1 MAGLKA
7 RVRRL
12 DRYQKGVL
20 LVIAA
25 MIIVFTVIYPL
36 IILRV
41 GIEFRG
47 SILVPK
53 QIDGGTVY
61 SGRVDGEPTSFTVN
75 ADGTVDFQ
83 CGGMAFGPYTLR
95 EAPDA
100 VPKDMRSYG
109 GSVAGVELF
118 ERERLVFRG
127 AVNEAGGQY
136 YLYEEDG
143 SLLGPEIRITTG
155 SGVVYDGDG
164 RPVNRVEPDASAI
177 IELMRGP
184 ELTHKGVWLGWFAGV
199 IFCAATAA
207 SILFA
212 DELFRWNMSFS
223 IRNADRAEPSDW
235 EIMSRYI
242 MWTVLP
248 IVALFMFIMG
258 LK

>member
-20 LVIAA
+20 LVMAA
-25 MIIVFTVIYPL
+25 MIIVFTVIYPV

-100 VPKDMRSYG
+100 VPEDMR
-109 GSVAGVELF
+109 
-118 ERERLVFRG
+118 
-127 AVNEAGGQY
+127 
-136 YLYEEDG
+136 
-143 SLLGPEIRITTG
+143 
-155 SGVVYDGDG
+155 
-164 RPVNRVEPDASAI
+164 
-177 IELMRGP
+177 
-184 ELTHKGVWLGWFAGV
+184 
-199 IFCAATAA
+199 
-207 SILFA
+207 
-212 DELFRWNMSFS
+212 
-223 IRNADRAEPSDW
+223 
-235 EIMSRYI
+235 
-242 MWTVLP
+242 
-248 IVALFMFIMG
+248 
-258 LK
+258 

>member
-1 MAGLKA
+1 MRRHGLRA
-7 RVRRL
+7 VHPPRGPGRRTGGHAL
-12 DRYQKGVL
+12 VWRKRDRG
-20 LVIAA
+20 
-25 MIIVFTVIYPL
+25 
-36 IILRV
+36 R
-41 GIEFRG
+41 EF
-47 SILVPK
+47 
-53 QIDGGTVY
+53 GG
-61 SGRVDGEPTSFTVN
+61 
-75 ADGTVDFQ
+75 
-83 CGGMAFGPYTLR
+83 
-95 EAPDA
+95 
-100 VPKDMRSYG
+100 K
-109 GSVAGVELF
+109 
-118 ERERLVFRG
+118 
-127 AVNEAGGQY
+127 Y

-164 RPVNRVEPDASAI
+164 RPVNRVEPDASVI

-248 IVALFMFIMG
+248 IVAMFMFIMG